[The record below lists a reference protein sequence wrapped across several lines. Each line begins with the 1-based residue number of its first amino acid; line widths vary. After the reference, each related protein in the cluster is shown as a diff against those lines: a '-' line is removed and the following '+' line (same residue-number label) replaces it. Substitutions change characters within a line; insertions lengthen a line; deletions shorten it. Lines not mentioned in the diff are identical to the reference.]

1 MRKLQLILL
10 AGVFGVAMRASA
22 DQSSTQ
28 QATTSVPASPTV
40 LVSVMARGASSMGE
54 ADLLTFWRGSPD
66 GFRGRNAPAVE
77 GRQRTEPKR

>member
-54 ADLLTFWRGSPD
+54 ADLLTF
-66 GFRGRNAPAVE
+66 
-77 GRQRTEPKR
+77 